1 MDAFKSREE
10 SFMHEDDQRPAP
22 EKSSGFANVLKL
34 VFLAAVLIGAWF
46 LLDWLIN
53 GK

>member
-1 MDAFKSREE
+1 MRK
-10 SFMHEDDQRPAP
+10 DDKGAAP
-22 EKSSGFANVLKL
+22 EKSGGYLNLLKL
-34 VFLAAVLIGAWF
+34 IFLAAVLIGAWF

>member
-1 MDAFKSREE
+1 MNSKPDQNEPQDPQE
-10 SFMHEDDQRPAP
+10 SQGLSNILR
-22 EKSSGFANVLKL
+22 LIIL
-34 VFLAAVLIGAWF
+34 VALLVGAWF